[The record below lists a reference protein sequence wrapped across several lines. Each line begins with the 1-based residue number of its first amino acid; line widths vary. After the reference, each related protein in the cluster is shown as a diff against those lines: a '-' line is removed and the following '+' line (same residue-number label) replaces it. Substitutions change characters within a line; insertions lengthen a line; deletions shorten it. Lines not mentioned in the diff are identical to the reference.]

1 MLCFTE
7 TLSHWQLPKLL
18 EAARYFALMKGLA
31 DFPSIINQI
40 YGIFVYGVVYHI
52 DTAFWRI
59 PRNKNFPFK
68 VFSHIYIPHYTVE
81 YSYFIIT
88 SVAVANIIHSH
99 IYL

>member
-68 VFSHIYIPHYTVE
+68 VFSQNTVIL
-81 YSYFIIT
+81 SLLQWLLQT
-88 SVAVANIIHSH
+88 
-99 IYL
+99 